1 MHKHSLAMCARA
13 GLGFDVSNATELALA
28 EPYLGPGVR
37 VQLCGP
43 GWGDGALRHRI
54 LGALKAGMTGV

>member
-1 MHKHSLAMCARA
+1 MCARA